1 MSTLK
6 FAVLGLG
13 RIGRIHLQNLILRIP
28 EVEVI
33 ATVDPS
39 SEGKA
44 FSEKWQVP
52 HHFDSHEDLY
62 SLGEL
67 DAVVICSP
75 TDTHAAYTR
84 AFARKGK
91 HVFCEKPL
99 DLSLEA
105 IKEVEYTLKET
116 GTHFMLAFNRRFD
129 RHFASIRHQ
138 VESGIIGDPHIL
150 KITSRDPAPPP
161 ISYIE
166 GSGGLFLD
174 MTIHDFDMARFIVG
188 KEVEEVYA
196 VGKVRVDKAIGEAG
210 DIDTAVITLVFED
223 QTLAIIDNSR
233 KASYGYDQRLE
244 IFGSKGMAQISNQP
258 VDSHQTWTA
267 KGSKGALLLDFFMER
282 YEEAYFQEMKAFAE
296 ALTQGS
302 EIPVGVHDGLM
313 ATAIGLAGQK
323 SLRERR
329 PIPIREILD

>member
-223 QTLAIIDNSR
+223 RTLAIIDNSR

-244 IFGSKGMAQISNQP
+244 IFGSKGMAQISNQA

-267 KGSKGALLLDFFMER
+267 EGSKGALLLDFFMER

-296 ALTQGS
+296 ALTLGS
-302 EIPVGVHDGLM
+302 KIPVGVHDGLM

-323 SLRERR
+323 SLREKR
-329 PIPIREILD
+329 PIPIREILA